1 MQLKGIIKNMAAKTG
16 IKANALLQNYMLER
30 LLERISISE
39 YKWSFILKGGML
51 ISAIVGLDS
60 RTTMDMDVTIK
71 GVDFTNNIETDFK
84 SSNSG

>member
-60 RTTMDMDVTIK
+60 RTTMDMDVLLK
-71 GVDFTNNIETDFK
+71 E
-84 SSNSG
+84 